1 VREREKKGG
10 GGEGAA
16 PFYIEARQSE
26 SWGVRWGVA
35 PRGGRK
41 RGGGGPTAVVREWR
55 SRVAAGRRYSIE
67 QGSGGH

>member
-41 RGGGGPTAVVREWR
+41 RGGGVVRRPWC
-55 SRVAAGRRYSIE
+55 V
-67 QGSGGH
+67 SGGAGSRLGDATA